1 MDARS
6 RHDGPQP
13 ARCTGWLRH
22 RTWYAIALSSELRTG
37 SPVAADLFGERH
49 ALYRDSRGAAVAL
62 GARCAHMGADLSR
75 GSVVGDELQCF
86 FHQFRYGRD
95 GRCSGV
101 PSGERAPSAAR
112 VPALDVH
119 ERFGL
124 VWVYYGDAAA
134 GEPPGLP
141 GDVEEGL
148 AVRARRTDVFPV
160 EPWVILGNS
169 FDFQHLRY
177 VHRLR
182 FEDPADIRWHEDG
195 RVEYEVRFDS
205 DEVGSFE
212 QRIRV
217 SGTNTVSYVTTGAV
231 ESMGLFTSTP
241 VAAGAQSWYV
251 AATPRIGSEAEIE
264 ARLAYQ
270 EGLADALLADDT
282 RAFEGMEFQIG
293 ALIGSDR
300 HLARWFRH
308 AQRFPVREPR

>member
-1 MDARS
+1 
-6 RHDGPQP
+6 
-13 ARCTGWLRH
+13 
-22 RTWYAIALSSELRTG
+22 
-37 SPVAADLFGERH
+37 
-49 ALYRDSRGAAVAL
+49 
-62 GARCAHMGADLSR
+62 MGADLSR

-112 VPALDVH
+112 VPALPVR

-124 VWVYYGDAAA
+124 VWAYYGDPAV
-134 GEPPGLP
+134 GDPPGLP
-141 GDVEEGL
+141 GDVEAGL

-195 RVEYEVRFDS
+195 RVEYEVRFES
-205 DEVGSFE
+205 DEVGCFE

-217 SGTNTVSYVTTGAV
+217 SGTNSVAYVTTGAV
-231 ESMGLFTSTP
+231 DSMGLFTSTP
-241 VAAGAQSWYV
+241 TSAGAQSFYV
-251 AATPRIGSEAEIE
+251 AATPVVGCESEIE

-282 RAFEGMEFQIG
+282 RAFEGMEFQVG

-300 HLARWFRH
+300 QLARWFRH
-308 AQRFPVREPR
+308 AQGFPVRDPGQPRR